1 MARGR
6 RRYYARR
13 AYGGFRSFRKG
24 GGKLGGMKSIIAPLL
39 GGAGDAFLA
48 DKIPVQGIGAT
59 VAGFALGD
67 HTTRQIGLYQLGY
80 SGAQM
85 FLGGNGGSGGGLL

>member
-1 MARGR
+1 M
-6 RRYYARR
+6 
-13 AYGGFRSFRKG
+13 GGI
-24 GGKLGGMKSIIAPLL
+24 KSIIAPLL

-48 DKIPVQGIGAT
+48 GKVPVNGLGAT

-67 HTTRQIGLYQLGY
+67 HTTRQIGLYQVGF

-85 FLGGNGGSGGGLL
+85 FLGGGGGNSQGGLL